1 MVETMLK
8 SNQERRRYFRVTDL
22 VGLRY
27 QLLSQDEQ
35 ALAIQAQPSSLKDL
49 LKKINNDILS
59 NLALIQTAQP
69 EVHRLF
75 DLLNQ
80 KVNLA
85 LGVDNQNQDD
95 ALDTSNNICSVNLS
109 ACGLAFTDD
118 KPANLNQYMS
128 LELTLYPNN
137 IRLMLLA
144 AVIGCERYED
154 EGGKNKYIIRADFAD
169 ISDANQEVLVQHV
182 IKRQALQLKQQR
194 GEE

>member
-1 MVETMLK
+1 MAETILK
-8 SNQERRRYFRVTDL
+8 PNQERRRYFRVTDL

-27 QLLSQDEQ
+27 QFLSQDEQ
-35 ALAIQAQPSSLKDL
+35 ALAIQAKPNSRKDL
-49 LKKINNDILS
+49 LKQIDNEVLA

-69 EVHRLF
+69 EVHRLL

-85 LGVDNQNQDD
+85 LGNDD
-95 ALDTSNNICSVNLS
+95 VEEDELDVNGNICSVNLS
-109 ACGLAFTDD
+109 ACGLAFPTN
-118 KPANLNQYMS
+118 KPATLNQYIS

-137 IRLMLLA
+137 TRLTLLA
-144 AVIGCERYED
+144 AAISCDRYE
-154 EGGKNKYIIRADFAD
+154 EESERNKYIVRADFVD

-194 GEE
+194 AED